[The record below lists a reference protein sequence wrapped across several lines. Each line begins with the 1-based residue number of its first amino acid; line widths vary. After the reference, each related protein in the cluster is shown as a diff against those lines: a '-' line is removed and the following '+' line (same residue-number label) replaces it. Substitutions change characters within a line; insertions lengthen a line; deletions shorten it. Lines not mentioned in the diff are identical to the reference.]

1 MPAAIVKETRLQTPP
16 PQQHP
21 QTKNGAQLWARGA
34 IMVQGLA
41 GIFEFISNGTLKT
54 AEQAIFHSFFACVRN
69 PTFRRLQGITAS
81 MGSRRVSPF
90 ADRTWRRGKKCAS
103 ENLAKVC
110 NLTNDGKQSILA
122 FAEPGELFGELAIFD
137 SEQRDEYVEAVEKS
151 TVVMIP
157 ANELQELVAANH
169 DVSIALTKMIGL
181 RRHRVERRLKNLLFL
196 SNRDR
201 LIHLLL
207 DLAEQFGIDDS
218 DGIRLRIKLAHQE
231 IANLMGSTR
240 ETVTILL
247 GQLKSE
253 GWVQVGRQRIVLIQ
267 VEQMAMSV
275 HRKTPRLVS

>member
-1 MPAAIVKETRLQTPP
+1 MPQRIWHLKNNELFTKLQPEQLSRLESRCRSRSFP
-16 PQQHP
+16 
-21 QTKNGAQLWARGA
+21 ARSPVYLPSQSA
-34 IMVQGLA
+34 DCVFLLASGL
-41 GIFEFISNGTLKT
+41 
-54 AEQAIFHSFFACVRN
+54 V
-69 PTFRRLQGITAS
+69 
-81 MGSRRVSPF
+81 
-90 ADRTWRRGKKCAS
+90 
-103 ENLAKVC
+103 KVC

-253 GWVQVGRQRIVLIQ
+253 GWVNVGRQRIVLIQ